1 MTEDTKEL
9 LDKALKLPSEGRAA
23 LAGSLLESLDDR
35 VDPDAETA
43 WATEIAKRVAE
54 LDQGSV
60 TTVPW
65 VEARKRIIG
74 Q

>member
-23 LAGSLLESLDDR
+23 LAGSLLESLDDK
-35 VDPDAETA
+35 VDPDAERA
-43 WATEIAKRVAE
+43 WASEIARRVAE
-54 LDQGSV
+54 LDDGSV
-60 TTVPW
+60 KSIPW

-74 Q
+74 L